1 MKIEKRDVVFAL
13 LVATIVYMAFRQKK
27 ASAQTTTAEEPKG
40 LEVKPNPSN
49 PKPDENSRP
58 VTPYMGKTT
67 FYQLTEDFTF
77 SGNDIISPS
86 KSRMSNPSKYTFK
99 KGQIIEGERYSYG
112 TTRMDVKPFGKS
124 SISTTFERNMPNFN
138 SAGAS
143 WIEIPERILE
153 PIRPI

>member
-67 FYQLTEDFTF
+67 FYQLTEDFSRRF
-77 SGNDIISPS
+77 PISPS
-86 KSRMSNPSKYTFK
+86 ASGSVSFK
-99 KGQIIEGERYSYG
+99 KGQIIEGKRYSGG
-112 TTRMDVKPFGKS
+112 TTKTVVIPFGKGQ
-124 SISTTFERNMPNFN
+124 ITTTTQGQMPDFQKVGGQ
-138 SAGAS
+138 A
-143 WIEIPERILE
+143 WVQIPESILE